1 MLTIALTVLM
11 LTLISCKSN
20 NVVPEK
26 ELVYA
31 CPALDWPE
39 FPSPAGNI
47 MPIDENLKPVEDEEA
62 DVEYVVMPY
71 YYFEKI
77 VDYKVKVDELEIYYK
92 TYRESL
98 KK

>member
-1 MLTIALTVLM
+1 MLTIALIVSTLI
-11 LTLISCKSN
+11 LISCQSN
-20 NVVPEK
+20 NVIPEK

-47 MPIDENLKPVEDEEA
+47 MPIDENLKPVKDEDA